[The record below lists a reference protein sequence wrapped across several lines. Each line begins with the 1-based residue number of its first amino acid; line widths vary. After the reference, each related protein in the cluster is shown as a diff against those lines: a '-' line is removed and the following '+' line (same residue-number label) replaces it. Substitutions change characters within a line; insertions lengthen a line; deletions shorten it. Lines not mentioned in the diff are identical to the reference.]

1 MSIPEH
7 AFDRARWR
15 KSSHSATGN
24 DTCVELADLASV
36 VGVRDSVDPDGPK
49 LAFSR
54 GELAA
59 LVGRIKAG
67 EVDL

>member
-1 MSIPEH
+1 MNTPSE
-7 AFDRARWR
+7 RARWR

-24 DTCVELADLASV
+24 DTCVELADLASA

>member
-1 MSIPEH
+1 MSISNDVL
-7 AFDRARWR
+7 ASTRWR
-15 KSSHSATGN
+15 KSTHSATGN
-24 DTCVELADLASV
+24 DACVELADLTNV
-36 VGVRDSVDPDGPK
+36 VGVRDSVDPEGPK

-67 EVDL
+67 ELAL

>member
-1 MSIPEH
+1 MSSFPND
-7 AFDRARWR
+7 ASAPRWR
-15 KSSHSATGN
+15 KSTHSATGN
-24 DTCVELADLASV
+24 DTCVELADLTAA

-54 GELAA
+54 SEMAA

-67 EVDL
+67 EIDL